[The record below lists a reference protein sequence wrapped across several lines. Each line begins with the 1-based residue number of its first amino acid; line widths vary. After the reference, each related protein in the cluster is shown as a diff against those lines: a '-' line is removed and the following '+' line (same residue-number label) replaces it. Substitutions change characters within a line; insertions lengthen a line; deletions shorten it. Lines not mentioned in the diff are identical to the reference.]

1 MPRRVRER
9 KPRRRHEVHRFRDN
23 DEEDEMSSDDLQV
36 TEEDS
41 TQPTLSVVNSFD
53 QMVEL
58 MTDQRASTRERA
70 IRDMTLYLQRLFTP
84 QSLDGCSQTVIENL
98 LSSIKRGQGPEI
110 KMALQCL
117 CLVLAT
123 LQEVPDIFHTSIFD
137 VLSVLAIDH
146 RVAAARADILS
157 VVAFIALLSGDLHQL
172 LEVQKLM
179 LSVIGSSVQPN
190 DEALLA
196 AVRAWG
202 LLATQLSHN
211 QLLLSGFPLLPT
223 FSRLLQH
230 QHGAIRSAAGEN
242 IALLCETRWAA
253 NTMGSAIESPG
264 WQDMMQHV
272 RDLASENNR
281 YISKRNRLEQRVQFR
296 AYCRT
301 VETGFVPPVSFNIQR
316 EPIVL
321 DSWRRI
327 KQYDYLTMLLESGMA
342 VHLQHNRW
350 MRTALELEPTR
361 ESLDTHLTKLE
372 KRRFVSKS
380 SSTSK
385 QRYLE
390 RSKSRGSKSMAMT
403 GGRYFVEMD
412 LQNGF
417 DDV

>member
-9 KPRRRHEVHRFRDN
+9 KPRRRHEVHRFRD
-23 DEEDEMSSDDLQV
+23 EEEEELSSGEAQL

-41 TQPTLSVVNSFD
+41 SQPTQAVVHSFD

-58 MTDQRASTRERA
+58 MRDQRASTREHA
-70 IRDMTLYLQRLFTP
+70 IRDMSRYLQRLFTP
-84 QSLDGCSQTVIENL
+84 QSLQDCSQTVIENL
-98 LSSIKRGQGPEI
+98 LSSIKKGQAPEI
-110 KMALQCL
+110 KKALQCL

-123 LQEVPDIFHTSIFD
+123 LEEIPSIFHPSIFD

-157 VVAFIALLSGDLHQL
+157 VVAFVALLSGDPHQL
-172 LEVQKLM
+172 SEVQQL
-179 LSVIGSSVQPN
+179 LLGVFNSPVQPN

-196 AVRAWG
+196 AVRGWG
-202 LLATQLSHN
+202 LLATQQSHN
-211 QLLLSGFPLLPT
+211 QLLVSGFPLLPT

-242 IALLCETRWAA
+242 IALLYEMRWAA
-253 NTMGSAIESPG
+253 NTMGSATESPG
-264 WQDMMQHV
+264 WHDMMQRV

-301 VETGFVPPVSFNIQR
+301 VETGFVPSVSFNIQR
-316 EPIVL
+316 EPVVL

-342 VHLQHNRW
+342 VHLQHNGWIRN
-350 MRTALELEPTR
+350 ALELEPTF
-361 ESLDTHLTKLE
+361 ESRITPLTKVE

-390 RSKSRGSKSMAMT
+390 RSKSRGSKSIAMT
-403 GGRYFVEMD
+403 GGRYFVETGLHD
-412 LQNGF
+412 GL